1 MDILRIQYKEL
12 KRKCRISIKEEHIK
26 DRKIKQ
32 NKIRPIDMISFIL
45 IKLIKLNSGKI
56 NKKV

>member
-1 MDILRIQYKEL
+1 MQNKHKGRTL
-12 KRKCRISIKEEHIK
+12 IK

-32 NKIRPIDMISFIL
+32 NKIRPIDIIFIL

-56 NKKV
+56 NKKYKNMIHLQIW